1 MSSQP
6 IKSTWVIEVGV
17 APNPSIPTGAEQEF
31 IFKEEFA
38 YLRIKTNKAIY
49 VSDVAGGSA
58 IVGQGGLEGGGS
70 GVQWSR
76 LTWEAGSTDE
86 VPWGRGKS
94 VFIRYV
100 DPVEDGTGGGIDSVI
115 RIEARTQ

>member
-1 MSSQP
+1 MPSQP
-6 IKSTWVIEVGV
+6 IKSTWVIEEGV

-31 IFKEEFA
+31 IFKEPFA

>member
-31 IFKEEFA
+31 VFKEEFA
-38 YLRIKTNKAIY
+38 YLRIITNKSIH
-49 VSDVAGGSA
+49 VSDKPGGSGV
-58 IVGQGGLEGGGS
+58 VGQGGIEDG

-76 LTWEAGSTDE
+76 MTWVSGSTDE
-86 VPWGRGKS
+86 VPWGKGKS
-94 VFIRYV
+94 VFVRYV
-100 DPVEDGTGGGIDSVI
+100 DPAEDGTGGGIIAVI
-115 RIEARTQ
+115 YMEARTQ